1 MIAGVILFLSMAVLA
16 EFSVAHWRSMWLAVA
31 AQPLSQSLAA
41 ATGIADRAIG
51 ADDFERLVSTSQQL
65 CPTGIGSSGTSLKQV
80 RAYYRVMR
88 ALDGLCAKQMPALS
102 AWIKTELV
110 SCSRYAAVVL
120 DQRINA
126 NVAFAT
132 NARNL

>member
-1 MIAGVILFLSMAVLA
+1 MIAGLILFLSLAVLA
-16 EFSVAHWRSMWLAVA
+16 EFSIAHWRSMWLAVA

-41 ATGIADRAIG
+41 ATGIADNAIG

-65 CPTGIGSSGTSLKQV
+65 CPAGMGGGATSLKQV

-88 ALDGLCAKQMPALS
+88 SLDGLCAKQMPAVS
-102 AWIKTELV
+102 AWIKRELV
-110 SCSRYAAVVL
+110 LCSRYAAVVL

-126 NVAFAT
+126 NLAFASD
-132 NARNL
+132 ARNY